1 MSTKVIVDYR
11 RKDQRR
17 YIYSPYWITSGE
29 FSALDLGSAELKM
42 GLLFSFPAAQ
52 YGTTIIL
59 VEKVCVQITEAF
71 AGGTITVDIGK
82 YTILTDGVT
91 TAGLATDVDYNWVVN
106 ADVTHGSL
114 GYYFASGSAFLTARA
129 LQTEG
134 ANVRIVPLDAGVPCT
149 GVHVT
154 SDGTMTAG
162 KGRVHMLIT
171 EIPIV

>member
-29 FSALDLGSAELKM
+29 FSALELGSAELKM

-71 AGGTITVDIGK
+71 VTGTITVDIGK

-91 TAGLATDVDYNWVVN
+91 TGGLATDVDYNWVVN
-106 ADVTHGSL
+106 ADVTHGTL

-134 ANVRIVPLDAGVPCT
+134 ANVRIVPLDAVVPCT

-154 SDGTMTAG
+154 SDSTMTAG

>member
-17 YIYSPYWITSGE
+17 YIYSPYWISSGE
-29 FSALDLGSAELKM
+29 FKALDLGSAELKM

-106 ADVTHGSL
+106 ADVTHGGL

-134 ANVRIVPLDAGVPCT
+134 ANVRIVPLNADVPCT